1 MSGWHFADP
10 PRLRTGAVVLP
21 ARALTH
27 GAGRT
32 TVPVPP
38 ATAGAAPTG
47 PYGLSGRIS
56 RQPTGA
62 VA

>member
-10 PRLRTGAVVLP
+10 PRLRTGAVALP

-32 TVPVPP
+32 AVPVPP
-38 ATAGAAPTG
+38 AIAAAAPTG
-47 PYGLSGRIS
+47 PDGLRGRIS
-56 RQPTGA
+56 RQSTGA
-62 VA
+62 DA